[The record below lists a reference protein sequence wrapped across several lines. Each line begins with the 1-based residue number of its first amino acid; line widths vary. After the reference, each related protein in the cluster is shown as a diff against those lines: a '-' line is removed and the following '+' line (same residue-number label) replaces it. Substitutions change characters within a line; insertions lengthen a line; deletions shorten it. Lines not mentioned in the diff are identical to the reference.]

1 MKKLLFVLALS
12 IFCYGDTGLSLDEAI
27 AKVKANNQEI
37 IIAKFEE
44 QIKTLE
50 HQAIVGQNYGSVDV
64 VHNAVRTNDALSIF
78 GMKLQ
83 AREATF
89 ADFGFKQFN
98 GSNYM
103 LAPQDLNNPKDRNAF
118 QTKIEYT
125 LPLYTGGKLEAYE
138 NITKSLHAMS
148 QLDTEALLYE
158 KIYEL
163 KKSYFGL
170 TLLKNHLYY
179 LQKIEANTAK
189 LEASMEAKLNEGYV
203 KHVDVLE
210 VKNKRADV
218 ARLIAHAKANEAL
231 LYQYVS
237 FLVDEPVTS
246 IVGQYDSLS
255 DELPLD
261 GRWVDDT
268 LAIKK
273 AEQNKAIA
281 QMNIK
286 AQESAF
292 LPQVSAFANY
302 GSSDDKW
309 MNVFSK
315 NDAYTAG
322 IQVKLNLFNGGSD
335 KSNLEKAR
343 VQNLKASQELELAKK
358 RLALYVKQLQTYIQ
372 NDTNELE
379 SLKKEVEL
387 SRLIY
392 ENYSNRYEQKLV
404 SINEVLLKQSEELQK
419 IMRLKEV
426 QNARNEKIL
435 ELQKIAAKEK

>member
-1 MKKLLFVLALS
+1 M
-12 IFCYGDTGLSLDEAI
+12 
-27 AKVKANNQEI
+27 
-37 IIAKFEE
+37 
-44 QIKTLE
+44 
-50 HQAIVGQNYGSVDV
+50 
-64 VHNAVRTNDALSIF
+64 
-78 GMKLQ
+78 
-83 AREATF
+83 
-89 ADFGFKQFN
+89 
-98 GSNYM
+98 
-103 LAPQDLNNPKDRNAF
+103 
-118 QTKIEYT
+118 
-125 LPLYTGGKLEAYE
+125 
-138 NITKSLHAMS
+138 
-148 QLDTEALLYE
+148 
-158 KIYEL
+158 
-163 KKSYFGL
+163 
-170 TLLKNHLYY
+170 
-179 LQKIEANTAK
+179 
-189 LEASMEAKLNEGYV
+189 
-203 KHVDVLE
+203 
-210 VKNKRADV
+210 
-218 ARLIAHAKANEAL
+218 
-231 LYQYVS
+231 
-237 FLVDEPVTS
+237 
-246 IVGQYDSLS
+246 GQYDSLI

-273 AEQNKAIA
+273 SYQNKAIA

-286 AQESAF
+286 AQDSAF

-309 MNVFSK
+309 MNDFSK

-322 IQVKLNLFNGGSD
+322 VQVKLNLFNGGSD

-358 RLALYVKQLQTYIQ
+358 RLALYVKQLQTHIQ